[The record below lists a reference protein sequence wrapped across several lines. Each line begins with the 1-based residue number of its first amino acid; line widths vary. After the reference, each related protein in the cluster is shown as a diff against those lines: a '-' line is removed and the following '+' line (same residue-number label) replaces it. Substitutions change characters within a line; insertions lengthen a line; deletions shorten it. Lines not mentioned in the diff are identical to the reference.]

1 MIQQLNLFETVNEA
15 TNPACFLGAVMR
27 SAFVDDNK
35 VIRTEKWQEFHKNG
49 QLWIDGEI
57 ALIKEQ
63 YKGLYDCRDGWYDH
77 RGCDDPRNGKYLISK
92 GQPVVRIGIWT
103 KYFDNGQIAWQ
114 LDFGDGMY
122 DSKIKRQSFPAY
134 RKDGTAVVY

>member
-1 MIQQLNLFETVNEA
+1 MPTKLNKMIQQLNLFETVNEA

-63 YKGLYDCRDGWYDH
+63 YKGLYDCQ
-77 RGCDDPRNGKYLISK
+77 N
-92 GQPVVRIGIWT
+92 
-103 KYFDNGQIAWQ
+103 
-114 LDFGDGMY
+114 
-122 DSKIKRQSFPAY
+122 
-134 RKDGTAVVY
+134 